1 MSEIES
7 RQERKYFRRDI
18 QGLRGIAVLAVVV
31 YHADLYLPGGFVGV
45 DLFFVVSGFVVS
57 RLILD
62 EMEREGSF
70 SLIYFFSR
78 RIRRLIPVL
87 TLVNIVSLLG
97 TYLVLSPFGERQQT
111 SATARS
117 SAFFAANVNLLLDNS
132 YISLVDNPFRHLWSL
147 AVEEQFYLLFPF
159 IFLLTLFVSKSNKS
173 FSLAKT
179 VATIFAVLSAVSF
192 AAAIFSTRST
202 ASERLQQF
210 GFFGLPTRIWEFAV
224 GVLAMLFARRFIIE
238 RTRRTDIAAAIG
250 VIGIVW
256 SFFALSESN
265 GYPNLSSA
273 IPVGSLFVIILCSVE
288 GSPLRALLSSK
299 LLVHFGDLSYGFYLW
314 HWPLIVFAK
323 RIWPEQSIA
332 PLLSVVAAYA
342 LSIASLRL
350 LENPVRFASAIFG
363 RRAIALLVLCS
374 AAVVLTA
381 SLVSANADHTQ
392 GRVESG
398 EMKEADANRWG
409 QGLALRDN
417 FFSSVERCQSVD
429 LPYVIDSLCSNGI
442 EADGKSIML
451 LGDSHADAAS
461 DGLFAAG
468 RLINKQVFGW
478 NMPGC
483 PLIEGYR
490 VNSANFCESAGW
502 FTQGAVKQY
511 RPGVLVIVDSFV
523 TYLTGE
529 EPADSVSKE
538 LQEGVVTDVF
548 KIEIR
553 KIVDALATL
562 VDGKKP
568 FVGHIVIMQ
577 EVPFAVMP
585 GTTGLGECPAHELLR
600 HAVADEINSKY
611 KDDPKVTIFDPSEYL
626 FKDVDPCSAE
636 GLADGLYWHKT
647 HLNKAGS
654 LKLVDG
660 WKKVLSPLLK

>member
-7 RQERKYFRRDI
+7 RQERKYFRHDI
-18 QGLRGIAVLAVVV
+18 QGLRGIAVLAVVF
-31 YHADLYLPGGFVGV
+31 YHADLYMPGGFVGV

-70 SLIYFFSR
+70 SLTNFFSR
-78 RIRRLIPVL
+78 RVRRLIPVL

-97 TYLVLSPFGERQQT
+97 TYLLLSPFGERQQA

-117 SAFFAANVNLLLDNS
+117 SAFFAANVNLLSDNS

-159 IFLLTLFVSKSNKS
+159 IFLLALFVSKSNKS
-173 FSLAKT
+173 FLLAKT
-179 VATIFAVLSAVSF
+179 VTTIFAVLSAVSF
-192 AAAIFSTRST
+192 AATIFSTRST

-288 GSPLRALLSSK
+288 GSPLRTLLSSK

-392 GRVESG
+392 RRVESG

-626 FKDVDPCSAE
+626 FKGLDPCSAE

-660 WKKVLSPLLK
+660 WKKVLSPLTK

>member
-7 RQERKYFRRDI
+7 RQERKYFRHDI

-70 SLIYFFSR
+70 SLINFFSR

-97 TYLVLSPFGERQQT
+97 TYLVLSPFGERQQAA
-111 SATARS
+111 ATAKS

-159 IFLLTLFVSKSNKS
+159 IFLLALFVSKSNKS

-179 VATIFAVLSAVSF
+179 VATIFAVLSVVSF
-192 AAAIFSTRST
+192 AATIFSTRST
-202 ASERLQQF
+202 ASERFQQF

-238 RTRRTDIAAAIG
+238 RTRRTDIAAVIG

-350 LENPVRFASAIFG
+350 LENPVRFASAIYG
-363 RRAIALLVLCS
+363 RKATALLVVCS

-381 SLVSANADHTQ
+381 SLVSADADNTQ
-392 GRVESG
+392 ERVKSG
-398 EMKEADANRWG
+398 ELKVADANRWG

-538 LQEGVVTDVF
+538 LQQGVVTDAF
-548 KIEIR
+548 KINVE

-626 FKDVDPCSAE
+626 FKGLDPCSAE

-660 WKKVLSPLLK
+660 WKKVLSPLTK

>member
-1 MSEIES
+1 MGEFETTRDRS
-7 RQERKYFRRDI
+7 YFRRDI
-18 QGLRGIAVLAVVV
+18 QGLRGVAVLAVVV
-31 YHADLYLPGGFVGV
+31 YHADLYMPGGFVGV
-45 DLFFVVSGFVVS
+45 DLFFVVSGYVVS

-70 SLIYFFSR
+70 SLTNFFSR
-78 RIRRLIPVL
+78 RVRRLIPVL

-97 TYLVLSPFGERQQT
+97 TYLVLSPFGERQQA

-132 YISLVDNPFRHLWSL
+132 YISLVDNPFLHLWSL

-159 IFLLTLFVSKSNKS
+159 IFLMALFVSKLNKS

-192 AAAIFSTRST
+192 ASAIFSTRST

-224 GVLAMLFARRFIIE
+224 GVLAMLFARRVIIE

-350 LENPVRFASAIFG
+350 LENPVRFASAIYG
-363 RRAIALLVLCS
+363 LKATALIVVCS
-374 AAVVLTA
+374 AAVFLTA
-381 SLVSANADHTQ
+381 SLVSADADNTQ
-392 GRVESG
+392 ERVKSG
-398 EMKEADANRWG
+398 ELKVADANRWG

-490 VNSANFCESAGW
+490 VNSANFCESAGS

-600 HAVADEINSKY
+600 HAIADEINSKY

-626 FKDVDPCSAE
+626 FKGLDPCSAE

-660 WKKVLSPLLK
+660 WKKVLSPLTK

>member
-1 MSEIES
+1 LSEIES
-7 RQERKYFRRDI
+7 RQERKYFRHDI

-70 SLIYFFSR
+70 SLINFFSR

-87 TLVNIVSLLG
+87 TLVNILSLLG
-97 TYLVLSPFGERQQT
+97 TYLVLSPFGEQQQA
-111 SATARS
+111 SATAKS

-159 IFLLTLFVSKSNKS
+159 IFLLALFVSKSNRS

-224 GVLAMLFARRFIIE
+224 GVLAMLFARRFIID

-323 RIWPEQSIA
+323 RIWPEQAIA
-332 PLLSVVAAYA
+332 PLLAVGVSYLLSV
-342 LSIASLRL
+342 ASLRL
-350 LENPVRFASAIFG
+350 LENPVRFASAIYG
-363 RRAIALLVLCS
+363 RKATALLVVCS

-381 SLVSANADHTQ
+381 SFVTADADNTQ
-392 GRVESG
+392 ERVKSG

-409 QGLALRDN
+409 QGLALRDT
-417 FFSSVERCQSVD
+417 FLSSKEICGSIS
-429 LPYVIDSLCSNGI
+429 LPYLIDVHCSNSVSSS
-442 EADGKSIML
+442 EKNLML
-451 LGDSHADAAS
+451 IGDSHANSAS
-461 DGLFAAG
+461 DGLFEAG
-468 RLINKQVFGW
+468 KQLNLRSFGW
-478 NMPGC
+478 WMRGC
-483 PLIEGYR
+483 PLFGERHVYR
-490 VNSANFCESAGW
+490 SDICRSSIKYIADALKRYQPEI
-502 FTQGAVKQY
+502 
-511 RPGVLVIVDSFV
+511 LVISDSFA
-523 TYLTGE
+523 TYLNYDQ
-529 EPADSVSKE
+529 PADEIYPE
-538 LQEGVVTDVF
+538 LRVGIF
-548 KIEIR
+548 PLRLKIEVVA
-553 KIVDALATL
+553 IVNEFDSLIKMAQKYSSH
-562 VDGKKP
+562 V
-568 FVGHIVIMQ
+568 VIMQ
-577 EVPFAVMP
+577 EVPFGVMP

-600 HAVADEINSKY
+600 RAVADEIKSKF
-611 KDDPKVTIFDPSEYL
+611 KDDPKVTIFDPSAYL
-626 FKDVDPCSAE
+626 YKDADPCLAE

-660 WKKVLSPLLK
+660 WKEVLSPLLK

>member
-7 RQERKYFRRDI
+7 RQERKYFRHDI

-62 EMEREGSF
+62 EMERDGSF
-70 SLIYFFSR
+70 SLINFFSR
-78 RIRRLIPVL
+78 RIRRLITVL
-87 TLVNIVSLLG
+87 TLVNIVSILG
-97 TYLVLSPFGERQQT
+97 TYLVLSPFGERQQAA
-111 SATARS
+111 ATAES

-159 IFLLTLFVSKSNKS
+159 IFLLALFVSKSNKS

-179 VATIFAVLSAVSF
+179 VTAIFAVLSAASF

-256 SFFALSESN
+256 SLFALSESN

-273 IPVGSLFVIILCSVE
+273 IPVGSLFVIILCSIE

-332 PLLSVVAAYA
+332 PLIAVVVSYL

-350 LENPVRFASAIFG
+350 LENPVRFASAIYG
-363 RRAIALLVLCS
+363 RKATALLVVCS

-381 SLVSANADHTQ
+381 SLVSADADNTQ
-392 GRVESG
+392 ERVKSG

-417 FFSSVERCQSVD
+417 FLSSVKRCQSAE
-429 LPYVIDSLCSNGI
+429 LPYVIEFLCSNGV
-442 EADGKSIML
+442 EADGAVVML

-468 RLINKQVFGW
+468 KLIDKKIFGW

-483 PLIEGYR
+483 PLIAGYH
-490 VNSANFCESAGW
+490 VNHANICDYANG
-502 FTQGAVKQY
+502 FTQCAVKHY
-511 RPGVLVIVDSFV
+511 RPEVLVIVDSFV

-529 EPADSVSKE
+529 QPAD
-538 LQEGVVTDVF
+538 
-548 KIEIR
+548 
-553 KIVDALATL
+553 
-562 VDGKKP
+562 
-568 FVGHIVIMQ
+568 
-577 EVPFAVMP
+577 
-585 GTTGLGECPAHELLR
+585 
-600 HAVADEINSKY
+600 
-611 KDDPKVTIFDPSEYL
+611 
-626 FKDVDPCSAE
+626 
-636 GLADGLYWHKT
+636 
-647 HLNKAGS
+647 
-654 LKLVDG
+654 
-660 WKKVLSPLLK
+660 

>member
-7 RQERKYFRRDI
+7 RQERKYFRHDI

-70 SLIYFFSR
+70 SLINFFSR

-97 TYLVLSPFGERQQT
+97 TYLLLSPFGERQQA

-159 IFLLTLFVSKSNKS
+159 IFLLALFVSKSNKS

-179 VATIFAVLSAVSF
+179 VATIFAVLSVISF

-224 GVLAMLFARRFIIE
+224 GVLAMLFARRFIVE

-256 SFFALSESN
+256 SFIALSESN

-273 IPVGSLFVIILCSVE
+273 IPVGSLFVLILCSVE

-299 LLVHFGDLSYGFYLW
+299 LLIHFGDLSYGFYLW

-429 LPYVIDSLCSNGI
+429 LPYVIDNLCSNGI

>member
-1 MSEIES
+1 M
-7 RQERKYFRRDI
+7 
-18 QGLRGIAVLAVVV
+18 
-31 YHADLYLPGGFVGV
+31 
-45 DLFFVVSGFVVS
+45 
-57 RLILD
+57 
-62 EMEREGSF
+62 
-70 SLIYFFSR
+70 
-78 RIRRLIPVL
+78 
-87 TLVNIVSLLG
+87 
-97 TYLVLSPFGERQQT
+97 
-111 SATARS
+111 
-117 SAFFAANVNLLLDNS
+117 
-132 YISLVDNPFRHLWSL
+132 VDNPFRHLWSL

-159 IFLLTLFVSKSNKS
+159 IFLLALFVSKSNKS

-179 VATIFAVLSAVSF
+179 VTAIFAVLSAASF

-256 SFFALSESN
+256 SLFALSESN

-273 IPVGSLFVIILCSVE
+273 IPVGSLFVIILCSIE

-332 PLLSVVAAYA
+332 PLIAVVVSYL

-350 LENPVRFASAIFG
+350 LENPVRFASAIYG
-363 RRAIALLVLCS
+363 RKATALLVVCS

-381 SLVSANADHTQ
+381 SLVSADANNTQ
-392 GRVESG
+392 ERVKSG

-409 QGLALRDN
+409 QGLALSDN
-417 FFSSVERCQSVD
+417 FFSSVKRCQSAE
-429 LPYVIDSLCSNGI
+429 LPYVIEFLCSNGV
-442 EADGKSIML
+442 ETDRAVVML
-451 LGDSHADAAS
+451 LGDSHADVAS
-461 DGLFAAG
+461 DGLFTAG
-468 RLINKQVFGW
+468 KLIDKKVFGW

-483 PLIEGYR
+483 PLIAGYR

-502 FTQGAVKQY
+502 FTQGAVKHY
-511 RPGVLVIVDSFV
+511 RPEVLVIVDSFV

-529 EPADSVSKE
+529 QPADSVSKQ
-538 LQEGVVTDVF
+538 LRKGVVSDAF
-548 KIEIR
+548 KLSVN
-553 KIVDALATL
+553 KIVDGLSSL

-600 HAVADEINSKY
+600 RAVADEINSKF

-626 FKDVDPCSAE
+626 YKDVDPCAAE

>member
-7 RQERKYFRRDI
+7 RQERKYFRHDI

-70 SLIYFFSR
+70 SLINFFSR
-78 RIRRLIPVL
+78 RVRRLIPVL

-97 TYLVLSPFGERQQT
+97 TYLLLSPFGERQQA

-159 IFLLTLFVSKSNKS
+159 IFLLALFVSKSNKS

-224 GVLAMLFARRFIIE
+224 GVLAMLFARRFIVE

-256 SFFALSESN
+256 SFIALSESN

-350 LENPVRFASAIFG
+350 LENPVRFASAIYG
-363 RRAIALLVLCS
+363 RKATALLVVCS

-381 SLVSANADHTQ
+381 SLVSADADNTQ
-392 GRVESG
+392 ERVKTG
-398 EMKEADANRWG
+398 ELKVADANRWG

-626 FKDVDPCSAE
+626 FKGLDPCSAE

-660 WKKVLSPLLK
+660 WKKVLSPLTK

>member
-1 MSEIES
+1 M
-7 RQERKYFRRDI
+7 
-18 QGLRGIAVLAVVV
+18 VV
-31 YHADLYLPGGFVGV
+31 
-45 DLFFVVSGFVVS
+45 
-57 RLILD
+57 
-62 EMEREGSF
+62 
-70 SLIYFFSR
+70 
-78 RIRRLIPVL
+78 
-87 TLVNIVSLLG
+87 
-97 TYLVLSPFGERQQT
+97 
-111 SATARS
+111 
-117 SAFFAANVNLLLDNS
+117 
-132 YISLVDNPFRHLWSL
+132 
-147 AVEEQFYLLFPF
+147 
-159 IFLLTLFVSKSNKS
+159 
-173 FSLAKT
+173 
-179 VATIFAVLSAVSF
+179 
-192 AAAIFSTRST
+192 
-202 ASERLQQF
+202 
-210 GFFGLPTRIWEFAV
+210 
-224 GVLAMLFARRFIIE
+224 
-238 RTRRTDIAAAIG
+238 
-250 VIGIVW
+250 
-256 SFFALSESN
+256 FALSESN

-350 LENPVRFASAIFG
+350 LENPVRFASAIYG
-363 RRAIALLVLCS
+363 RKATALLVVCS

-381 SLVSANADHTQ
+381 SLVSADADNTQ
-392 GRVESG
+392 ERVKSG
-398 EMKEADANRWG
+398 ELKVADANRWG

-538 LQEGVVTDVF
+538 LQQGVVTDAF
-548 KIEIR
+548 KINVE

-626 FKDVDPCSAE
+626 FKGLDPCSAE
-636 GLADGLYWHKT
+636 G
-647 HLNKAGS
+647 
-654 LKLVDG
+654 
-660 WKKVLSPLLK
+660 

>member
-1 MSEIES
+1 MNEIES
-7 RQERKYFRRDI
+7 RQERKYFRHDI
-18 QGLRGIAVLAVVV
+18 QGLRGIAVLAVVF
-31 YHADLYLPGGFVGV
+31 YHADLYMPGGFVGV

-70 SLIYFFSR
+70 SLINFFSR

-97 TYLVLSPFGERQQT
+97 TYLVLSPFGERQQAA
-111 SATARS
+111 ATAKS

-159 IFLLTLFVSKSNKS
+159 IFLLALFVSKSNKS
-173 FSLAKT
+173 FLLAKT
-179 VATIFAVLSAVSF
+179 VTTIFAVLSAVSF
-192 AAAIFSTRST
+192 AATIFSTRST

-288 GSPLRALLSSK
+288 GSPLRTLLSSK

-332 PLLSVVAAYA
+332 PLIAVVVSYL

-350 LENPVRFASAIFG
+350 LENPVRFASAIYG
-363 RRAIALLVLCS
+363 LKATALLVVCS

-381 SLVSANADHTQ
+381 SLVSADADNTQ
-392 GRVESG
+392 ERVKSG

-409 QGLALRDN
+409 QGLALRDT
-417 FFSSVERCQSVD
+417 FLSSVERCQSVE
-429 LPYVIDSLCSNGI
+429 LPYVIESLCSNGV
-442 EADGKSIML
+442 ETDGAAVML

-468 RLINKQVFGW
+468 KLIDKKVFGW
-478 NMPGC
+478 SKPGC
-483 PLIEGYR
+483 PMIAGYR
-490 VNSANFCESAGW
+490 LTSAEYCESADL
-502 FTQGAVKQY
+502 FNHGAVQHY
-511 RPGVLVIVDSFV
+511 SPELLVIVDSFV

-529 EPADSVSKE
+529 EPADSVNKE
-538 LQEGVVTDVF
+538 LQEGVITDAF
-548 KIEIR
+548 KLEVR
-553 KIVDALATL
+553 KIVDALASL
-562 VDGKKP
+562 VNGKKP
-568 FVGHIVIMQ
+568 FVGHVVIMQ
-577 EVPFAVMP
+577 EVPFGVMP

-600 HAVADEINSKY
+600 RAVADEINSKF

-626 FKDVDPCSAE
+626 FKGADPCMAD

-660 WKKVLSPLLK
+660 WKKVLSPLLN

>member
-7 RQERKYFRRDI
+7 RQERKYFRHDI

-70 SLIYFFSR
+70 SLTNFFSR
-78 RIRRLIPVL
+78 RVRRLIPVL
-87 TLVNIVSLLG
+87 TLVNILSLLG
-97 TYLVLSPFGERQQT
+97 TYLVLSPFGERQQAA
-111 SATARS
+111 ATAKS
-117 SAFFAANVNLLLDNS
+117 SAFFAANINLLLDNS

-159 IFLLTLFVSKSNKS
+159 IFVLALFVSKSNKS

-192 AAAIFSTRST
+192 AAAIFSTRSA

-224 GVLAMLFARRFIIE
+224 GVLAMLFARRFIVE

-256 SFFALSESN
+256 SFIALSESN

-323 RIWPEQSIA
+323 RIWPGQSIA
-332 PLLSVVAAYA
+332 PLIAVVVAYL

-350 LENPVRFASAIFG
+350 LENPVRFASAIYG
-363 RRAIALLVLCS
+363 RRATALLAVCS

-381 SLVSANADHTQ
+381 SLVSADADNTQ
-392 GRVESG
+392 KRVKSG
-398 EMKEADANRWG
+398 EMKVADANRWG

-417 FFSSVERCQSVD
+417 FFSSVERCQSAE
-429 LPYVIDSLCSNGI
+429 LPYVIEFLCSNGV
-442 EADGKSIML
+442 EADGAAIML

-468 RLINKQVFGW
+468 KLIDKKVFGW

-483 PLIEGYR
+483 PLIRGYH
-490 VNSANFCESAGW
+490 VNHADICGYADG
-502 FTQGAVKQY
+502 FTKGAVKHY
-511 RPGVLVIVDSFV
+511 RPEVLVIVDSFV

-529 EPADSVSKE
+529 QPADSVSKE
-538 LQEGVVTDVF
+538 LQQGVVTDAF
-548 KIEIR
+548 KLNVG
-553 KIVDALATL
+553 KIVDELASL
-562 VDGKKP
+562 VEGKKP
-568 FVGHIVIMQ
+568 FVGHVVIMQ

-600 HAVADEINSKY
+600 HAVADEINSKF

>member
-1 MSEIES
+1 MGEFETTRDRS
-7 RQERKYFRRDI
+7 YFRRDI
-18 QGLRGIAVLAVVV
+18 QGLRGIAVLAVVF
-31 YHADLYLPGGFVGV
+31 YHADLYMPGGFVGV

-70 SLIYFFSR
+70 SLTNFFSR
-78 RIRRLIPVL
+78 RVRRLIPVL

-97 TYLVLSPFGERQQT
+97 TYLLLSPFGERQQA

-117 SAFFAANVNLLLDNS
+117 SAFFAANVNLLSDNS

-159 IFLLTLFVSKSNKS
+159 IFLLALFVSKSNKS

-224 GVLAMLFARRFIIE
+224 GVLAMLFARRFIVE

-256 SFFALSESN
+256 SFIALSESN

-299 LLVHFGDLSYGFYLW
+299 LLIHFGDLSYGFYLW

-392 GRVESG
+392 RRVESG

-626 FKDVDPCSAE
+626 FKGLDPCSAE

-660 WKKVLSPLLK
+660 WKKVLSPLTK

>member
-7 RQERKYFRRDI
+7 RQERKYFRHDI

-70 SLIYFFSR
+70 SLTNFFSR
-78 RIRRLIPVL
+78 RVRRLIPVL
-87 TLVNIVSLLG
+87 TLVNILSLLG
-97 TYLVLSPFGERQQT
+97 TYLVLSPFGERQQAA
-111 SATARS
+111 ATAKS
-117 SAFFAANVNLLLDNS
+117 SAFFAANINLLLDNS

-159 IFLLTLFVSKSNKS
+159 IFVLALFVSKSNKS

-179 VATIFAVLSAVSF
+179 VAAIFAVLSAVSF
-192 AAAIFSTRST
+192 AAAIISTRST

-224 GVLAMLFARRFIIE
+224 GVLAMLFARRFIVE

-323 RIWPEQSIA
+323 RVWPEQSLA
-332 PLLSVVAAYA
+332 PLLAVVVAYL

-350 LENPVRFASAIFG
+350 LENPVRFASAIYG
-363 RRAIALLVLCS
+363 RKATALLVVCS
-374 AAVVLTA
+374 AAVILTA
-381 SLVSANADHTQ
+381 SLVSADADNTQ
-392 GRVESG
+392 ERVKSG

-417 FFSSVERCQSVD
+417 FFSSVERCQSVEF
-429 LPYVIDSLCSNGI
+429 PNVIKFLCSNGI
-442 EADGKSIML
+442 EADGAGIFL

-468 RLINKQVFGW
+468 KLIDKKVFGW

-483 PLIEGYR
+483 PLIAGYR
-490 VNSANFCESAGW
+490 VNSAEVCESAGW

-511 RPGVLVIVDSFV
+511 RPEVLVIVDSFV

-529 EPADSVSKE
+529 EPADSVNKE
-538 LQEGVVTDVF
+538 LQDGVITDAF
-548 KIEIR
+548 KQEVR
-553 KIVDALATL
+553 KIVDALASL

-568 FVGHIVIMQ
+568 FVGHVVIMQ

-600 HAVADEINSKY
+600 HAVADEINSKF

>member
-1 MSEIES
+1 LSEIES
-7 RQERKYFRRDI
+7 RQERKYFRHDI

-70 SLIYFFSR
+70 SLINFFSR
-78 RIRRLIPVL
+78 RVRRLIPVL
-87 TLVNIVSLLG
+87 TLVNILSLLG
-97 TYLVLSPFGERQQT
+97 TYLVLSPFGEQQQA
-111 SATARS
+111 SATAKS

-159 IFLLTLFVSKSNKS
+159 IFLLALFVSKSNKS

-179 VATIFAVLSAVSF
+179 VATIFLVLSAVSF
-192 AAAIFSTRST
+192 AGAIFSTRST

-323 RIWPEQSIA
+323 RVWPEQSLA
-332 PLLSVVAAYA
+332 LLLAVVVAYL

-350 LENPVRFASAIFG
+350 LENPIRFASAIHG
-363 RRAIALLVLCS
+363 RRATALLVVCS

-381 SLVSANADHTQ
+381 SLVLADADNTQ
-392 GRVESG
+392 KRVKSG

-417 FFSSVERCQSVD
+417 FFSSVERCQSAE
-429 LPYVIDSLCSNGI
+429 LPYVIEFLCSNGV
-442 EADGKSIML
+442 EGDGSAVML

-468 RLINKQVFGW
+468 KLIDKQVFGW

-483 PLIEGYR
+483 PLIAGYH
-490 VNSANFCESAGW
+490 VNHANICEYANG
-502 FTQGAVKQY
+502 FTQGAVKHY
-511 RPGVLVIVDSFV
+511 RPEVLVIVDSFV

-529 EPADSVSKE
+529 QPADSVSKE
-538 LQEGVVTDVF
+538 LRQGAVSDAF
-548 KIEIR
+548 KLSVN
-553 KIVDALATL
+553 KIVEGLSLL
-562 VDGKKP
+562 VDSKKP

-600 HAVADEINSKY
+600 RAVADEINSKF
-611 KDDPKVTIFDPSEYL
+611 KDDPKVTIFDPTAYL
-626 FKDVDPCSAE
+626 YKDADPCLAE

-660 WKKVLSPLLK
+660 WKEVLSPLLK

>member
-1 MSEIES
+1 LSEIES

>member
-7 RQERKYFRRDI
+7 RQERKYFRHDI

-70 SLIYFFSR
+70 SLTNFFSR
-78 RIRRLIPVL
+78 RVRRLIPVL
-87 TLVNIVSLLG
+87 TLVNILSLLG
-97 TYLVLSPFGERQQT
+97 TYLVLSPFGERQQAA
-111 SATARS
+111 ATAKS
-117 SAFFAANVNLLLDNS
+117 SAFFAANINLLLDNS

-159 IFLLTLFVSKSNKS
+159 IFVLALFVSKSNKS

-179 VATIFAVLSAVSF
+179 VAAIFAVLSAVSF
-192 AAAIFSTRST
+192 AAAIISTRST

-224 GVLAMLFARRFIIE
+224 GVLAMLFARRFIVE

-256 SFFALSESN
+256 SFIALSESN

-299 LLVHFGDLSYGFYLW
+299 LLIHFGDLSYGFYLW

-350 LENPVRFASAIFG
+350 LENPVRFASAVYG
-363 RRAIALLVLCS
+363 RKATALLVVCS

-381 SLVSANADHTQ
+381 SLVSANADNTQ
-392 GRVESG
+392 ERVKSG

-417 FFSSVERCQSVD
+417 FFSSVERCQSVEF
-429 LPYVIDSLCSNGI
+429 PYVIKFLCSNGI
-442 EADGKSIML
+442 EADGAGIFL

-468 RLINKQVFGW
+468 KLINKQVFGW
-478 NMPGC
+478 NLPGC
-483 PLIEGYR
+483 PLIAGYR
-490 VNSANFCESAGW
+490 VNSAEVCESAGW

-511 RPGVLVIVDSFV
+511 RPEVLVIVDSFV
-523 TYLTGE
+523 TYLIGE
-529 EPADSVSKE
+529 EPADSVNKE
-538 LQEGVVTDVF
+538 LQDGVITDAF
-548 KIEIR
+548 KLEVR
-553 KIVDALATL
+553 KIVDALASL

-568 FVGHIVIMQ
+568 FIGHVVIMQ

-600 HAVADEINSKY
+600 HAVADEINSKF